1 MVAARMD
8 YLRSIGDTQGT
19 LITLAMLAGDCPAKR
34 ARDQQDAT
42 TVEAPAPTES
52 LR

>member
-8 YLRSIGDTQGT
+8 YLRMIGDTQGT

-34 ARDQQDAT
+34 ARRLEHGT
-42 TVEAPAPTES
+42 TVEAPAPIEAH
-52 LR
+52 